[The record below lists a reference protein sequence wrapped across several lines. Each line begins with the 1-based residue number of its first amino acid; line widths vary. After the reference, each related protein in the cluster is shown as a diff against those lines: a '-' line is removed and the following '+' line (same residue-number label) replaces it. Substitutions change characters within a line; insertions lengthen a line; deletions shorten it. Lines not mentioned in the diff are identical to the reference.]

1 MISGIESRYQ
11 RKSVRMRNR
20 QLFDGERLARRLGE
34 YGLDGL
40 LNPSRTYTH
49 DRLSIKCFH
58 CVGATQR
65 KHLTQGPRSNNQPTS
80 AIASAAIITMP
91 ATARHVR
98 SFLTRGHWSFKF
110 PKSEPPPGLGAHDSF
125 RAMVPSKCEGI
136 SSKRASLSTVH
147 HAAQVHPNSTVN
159 DID

>member
-1 MISGIESRYQ
+1 MISGIEPRYQ

-98 SFLTRGHWSFKF
+98 SSRADIGPFQISKKRTTAPVWERMIVSERWSRV
-110 PKSEPPPGLGAHDSF
+110 SVRVSVANA
-125 RAMVPSKCEGI
+125 RA
-136 SSKRASLSTVH
+136 
-147 HAAQVHPNSTVN
+147 
-159 DID
+159 